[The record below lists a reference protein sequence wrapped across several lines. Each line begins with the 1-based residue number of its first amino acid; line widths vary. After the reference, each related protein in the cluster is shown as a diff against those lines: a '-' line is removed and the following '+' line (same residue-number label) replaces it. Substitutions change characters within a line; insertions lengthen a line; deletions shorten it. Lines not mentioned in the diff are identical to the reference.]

1 MQSRELYDYDNIE
14 DMLSF
19 FNDRLIIIFR
29 TASWRLN
36 IERNCGS
43 ETEERQICA
52 SKNKQ
57 PSGETVGQPFRHRIN
72 LK

>member
-19 FNDRLIIIFR
+19 FNDCLIIIFR

-43 ETEERQICA
+43 ETEERQISA

-57 PSGETVGQPFRHRIN
+57 PSEETVRQPFRHSIN
-72 LK
+72 LN